1 MISSTIAFMQGLL
14 MVDKPK
20 NWTSF
25 DVVNFVRA
33 MIARSLGVKP
43 KSIKVGHIGTLD
55 PLATGLLVLLIGQK
69 YTRRASELAQ
79 LDKIYEVTMRLG
91 FTSSTGDD
99 EGTKRSVDSHVP
111 SIADINKTLSH
122 FTGEVQQVPPAFS
135 AIKVNGQRAYKLAR
149 AGQNIKLE
157 PRLIHIHKNILRRYN
172 YPTVEFTSSVS
183 SGTYIRSLVEDIGRE
198 LKTGAYMSELCR
210 TRIGDFYLKDAVI
223 VQKLSAELIASRL
236 QSLD

>member
-1 MISSTIAFMQGLL
+1 MQGLL

-25 DVVNFVRA
+25 DVVNFVRGT
-33 MIARSLGVKP
+33 IARSLGVKP
-43 KSIKVGHIGTLD
+43 KSIKVGHVGTLD
-55 PLATGLLVLLIGQK
+55 PLATGLLILLVGQE
-69 YTRRASELAQ
+69 YTRRASELSH

-91 FTSSTGDD
+91 YISSTGDD
-99 EGTKRSVDSHVP
+99 EGEKQLVDNRVP
-111 SIADINKTLSH
+111 DITAITNALSH
-122 FTGEVQQVPPAFS
+122 FTGEMQQVPPAFS

-149 AGQNIKLE
+149 AGQSLKLE
-157 PRLIHIHKNILRRYN
+157 PRLINIHTNNLKRYA
-172 YPTVEFTSSVS
+172 YPAVEFTSSVS

-210 TRIGDFYLKDAVI
+210 TSIGDFLLKNAVT
-223 VQKLSAELIASRL
+223 VQKLSAELIATRL